1 MKIGFMGLGLMGR
14 GMAGRL
20 LEGGHELIV
29 HNRTASAVEA
39 LSARGARIAGTP
51 LELLDADIV
60 ISMLADDGAVES
72 MCIGSGFAAA
82 MKAGSLHVNMATV
95 SLRMAKRLT
104 QLHRAAGSEYVA
116 APVFG
121 RPAAAEKGQLDIIAG
136 GTAAALKRCEPLFAL
151 MGKHVFIAGEDPATA
166 NVVKIARN
174 YMLAAAVESMSEA
187 FALVRKSGVDAKAF
201 YELVTT
207 TSFSGTSYR
216 NYGKLMVE
224 RTFDNAS
231 FTLKLGL
238 KDIELALAAGG
249 DTQVPLPMAGV
260 IREQHIGALNRGLG
274 DKDWASMADYIAERA
289 GLA

>member
-1 MKIGFMGLGLMGR
+1 MKVGFMGLGLMGR

-20 LEGGHELIV
+20 LEAGHELVV
-29 HNRTASAVEA
+29 HNRTAAA
-39 LSARGARIAGTP
+39 ADPLRARGARVTASP

-60 ISMLADDGAVES
+60 ISMLADDAAVES
-72 MCIGSGFAAA
+72 MCIDSGFAAA
-82 MKAGSLHVNMATV
+82 MKAGTLHVNMATV
-95 SLRMAKRLT
+95 SLRMANRLGA
-104 QLHRAAGSEYVA
+104 LHREAGSSYVA

-121 RPAAAEKGQLDIIAG
+121 RPAAAEKGQLDIVAG
-136 GTAAALKRCEPLFAL
+136 GPAAGLKRCEPLFAV
-151 MGKHVFIAGEDPATA
+151 MGKHVFIAGEDPAAA

-207 TSFSGTSYR
+207 TSFTGPSYR

-224 RTFDNAS
+224 RNFDNAS

-249 DTQVPLPMAGV
+249 DTRVPLPMAGA

-289 GLA
+289 GLS

>member
-1 MKIGFMGLGLMGR
+1 MKVGFMGLGLMGR

-20 LEGGHELIV
+20 LEAGHELIV
-29 HNRTASAVEA
+29 HNRTAAAGEP
-39 LSARGARIAGTP
+39 LRARGAAMAASP
-51 LELLDADIV
+51 LDLLGAEVV
-60 ISMLADDGAVES
+60 ISMLADDNAVEP
-72 MCIGSGFAAA
+72 MCIGSGFASA
-82 MKAGSLHVNMATV
+82 MKPGCLHVNMATV

-104 QLHRAAGSEYVA
+104 ALHRAAGSEYVA

-136 GTAAALKRCEPLFAL
+136 GTAAALKRCEPLFAA
-151 MGKHVFIAGEDPATA
+151 MGKHVFIAGAEPAAA
-166 NVVKIARN
+166 NIVKIARN

-187 FALVRKSGVDAKAF
+187 FALVRKSGVDARAF

-207 TSFSGTSYR
+207 TSFSGGSYR
-216 NYGKLMVE
+216 NYGKLMVD

-238 KDIELALAAGG
+238 KDVELALAAGG

-274 DKDWASMADYIAERA
+274 DKDWASMAEYIAERA
-289 GLA
+289 GLS

>member
-29 HNRTASAVEA
+29 HNRTASAAEA
-39 LSARGARIAGTP
+39 LGARGARIAATP
-51 LELLDADIV
+51 LELLDADVV

-104 QLHRAAGSEYVA
+104 QMHRAAGSEYVA

-136 GTAAALKRCEPLFAL
+136 GTSAALKSCEPLFAL
-151 MGKHVFIAGEDPATA
+151 MGKHVFIAGEDPAAA

-238 KDIELALAAGG
+238 KDVELALAAGG